1 MSADS
6 PMLNEKIHSACEL
19 RFLELEAGFKKHEE
33 LLKSVENHAKQL
45 NEIKTKLVRIV
56 DIFYIFSYI
65 NS

>member
-6 PMLNEKIHSACEL
+6 PTLNEKIHSSCEL

-33 LLKSVENHAKQL
+33 LFKSFENHAKQL